1 MRLGNATPSLRYD
14 KLNSHPRSSV
24 GICVTGEARSF
35 AHSGVRGSLRLLLD
49 ELPAPVLRISI
60 SRATAHRVGYRWR
73 AGQASS
79 QMTLDHAQL
88 AREFP
93 EAHIELL
100 ASSDCTLAHVRESTC
115 CQRANG
121 SQTVQA
127 FMQYQAITR
136 CSRQLLSAPF
146 GRALSHIVRTRAD
159 AVYPE
164 PGLLARAIVLAEQP
178 IMAAKDDLK
187 RARLP
192 SDWFMVAPV
201 RVAADFFGTF
211 GDPIEARCSKDMRFA
226 NQPQPEMTWH
236 LCAIGHFNCGFRASY
251 KVLAL
256 PVYLIDTRGGHR
268 CSNSIHRNMTRCK
281 LMSAAALRTGKQ
293 RWDANPRL
301 AETGEGIGRSV
312 FNFTGIGPGP

>member
-1 MRLGNATPSLRYD
+1 MRLGIAAPSLRSD
-14 KLNSHPRSSV
+14 KLNSHSRSSV

-164 PGLLARAIVLAEQP
+164 PGQLAREIMLAEQP
-178 IMAAKDDLK
+178 IMAAKDEGK

-192 SDWFMVAPV
+192 SDWFMVAPA
-201 RVAADFFGTF
+201 RAAADFFGTF
-211 GDPIEARCSKDMRFA
+211 GDPIEARCNKDMKFA
-226 NQPQPEMTWH
+226 SLPQPEMIWH
-236 LCAIGHFNCGFRASY
+236 LCSIGHFNCGFRASY

-256 PVYLIDTRGGHR
+256 PVFLIDTRGGHR
-268 CSNSIHRNMTRCK
+268 CTPSLYRNITRCK
-281 LMSAAALRTGKQ
+281 EILPAA
-293 RWDANPRL
+293 
-301 AETGEGIGRSV
+301 
-312 FNFTGIGPGP
+312 